1 MGEGCNK
8 IIWIIDNGSMW
19 CGDEYEFT
27 KEVWCLIGAS
37 VILQCDQNF
46 MVGRYRLRSSK
57 TSSCNGG
64 DDVLSVILYVTFSWT
79 RSDPLETRKP
89 PQCNMQPTKPSYH
102 FSFSLPGTRIIGLL
116 GLIVFSNAADMNTW
130 RNAIQIQRTTGSWG
144 WGVQFRTTI
153 GALLVKT
160 H

>member
-1 MGEGCNK
+1 MTPAATAGGRHDVPATGK
-8 IIWIIDNGSMW
+8 WTGLRQLKAVLGFM
-19 CGDEYEFT
+19 
-27 KEVWCLIGAS
+27 
-37 VILQCDQNF
+37 CDQNF

-130 RNAIQIQRTTGSWG
+130 RNAIQIQRTTGS
-144 WGVQFRTTI
+144 
-153 GALLVKT
+153 
-160 H
+160 